1 MSYSE
6 DLRQRVVDF
15 VHQGG
20 SKAEAARRFNVSR
33 GRVYAWLSLPPDQL
47 AARKPGPTGPRKL
60 DLQKLETLLLQ
71 QPDLL
76 QKEMAQ
82 QLGVCDSTV
91 HYGRKRLKIT
101 RKKDPWLS

>member
-6 DLRQRVVDF
+6 DLRRRVVDF

-33 GRVYAWLSLPPDQL
+33 GRVYAWLSLPSDQL

-60 DLQKLETLLLQ
+60 DLQQLETLLLE

-82 QLGVCDSTV
+82 KLGVCDSTV
-91 HYGRKRLKIT
+91 HYARKRLKIT
-101 RKKDPWLS
+101 RKKDSRLS